1 MGVVV
6 KLRSEGVRGQVPGS
20 EGSTPAAGDIHAALR
35 ALARRCW
42 AWEAMPLARRVEL
55 LDEVIAA
62 TAAVAPGWVA
72 RECERKHVSWGSSV
86 AGEEW
91 WNGPWCALHAARRL
105 RTELTRSEQDDRAA
119 GWARVATVHRN
130 ETVSSIPFVETLE
143 RLFGEGQLVL
153 LQLSTG
159 SLAPVLDRALH
170 PVIDEGFVRIV
181 TGEPV
186 TESGSVTPV
195 IVVPGDWSAADF
207 ERQARVIATM
217 LTHGASCERGA
228 ARLLITDR
236 GWCGRERLLA
246 ALRRV
251 LHSVP
256 NRFAFHPG
264 AQGRFARF
272 MRAHPEIELL
282 GAGHSG
288 SLPWGLITNLDPYR
302 EDLAF
307 TTDPFA
313 PILSETSLQS
323 SSTADFIDGAVAFCN
338 ERLSGTLVATLIA
351 DPRSSREPST
361 AAALERGIERLD
373 YRMVTINLPPF
384 VGLVYGHNG
393 REAGPHGKTVI
404 RGAFRSVTTPPW
416 LVTHSHSH
424 DVFRRLARYEAAP
437 SGAQLPAII
446 WYSIRGST

>member
-6 KLRSEGVRGQVPGS
+6 ELRSKGVRGRGRGK
-20 EGSTPAAGDIHAALR
+20 ERSTPTSGDIDGALR
-35 ALARRCW
+35 ALARRWW
-42 AWEAMPLARRVEL
+42 AWDALPLARRIEL
-55 LDEVIAA
+55 LDEVIAC

-105 RTELTRSEQDDRAA
+105 RTELTRSKQDDRAA

-130 ETVSSIPFVETLE
+130 ETVSSIPFVETVE
-143 RLFGEGQLVL
+143 TLFGEGQLVL
-153 LQLSTG
+153 LQLSTAT
-159 SLAPVLDRALH
+159 LAPVLDSALH
-170 PVIDEGFVRIV
+170 PVIDQGYVRIV
-181 TGEPV
+181 IGDRV
-186 TESGSVTPV
+186 TESDSITPV

-228 ARLLITDR
+228 ARVLITDQ
-236 GWCGRERLLA
+236 GWRGRERLLA

-251 LHSVP
+251 LHGVP
-256 NRFAFHPG
+256 NRFAFDPG

-282 GAGHSG
+282 GSGHSAD
-288 SLPWGLITNLDPYR
+288 LPWGLITDLDPDS

-323 SSTADFIDGAVAFCN
+323 CSASDFIDRAIAFCN
-338 ERLSGTLVATLIA
+338 ERLSGTLVAALVA
-351 DPRSSREPST
+351 DPRSSRDPST
-361 AAALERGIERLD
+361 ATALKRGLEGLD

-393 REAGPHGKTVI
+393 RETGPHGTTVI

-416 LVTHSHSH
+416 LVMHSHSD
-424 DVFRRLARYEAAP
+424 DVFRRLTRYEASPGA
-437 SGAQLPAII
+437 AQLPAII
-446 WYSIRGST
+446 WYSIRG